1 MKATVALFRNEFR
14 LLLRNPAV
22 VIWTVLIPV
31 AAIVVM
37 CVIPGARQPLPHFG
51 GLSVIESYQPTLVV
65 FAATMLAL
73 QMMPMFIG
81 QYRELGFLRRLRT
94 TPAHPRD
101 LLAAILA
108 LMLVIILVV
117 GLVLLTFP
125 LLFGV
130 GDVGRLALQS
140 LLLVLVAASF
150 LAVGSMLA
158 AVIPNPRVASGVGAA
173 LAAVMWFFAGMWY
186 PRAMFPGW
194 LATISDWTPGGAAA
208 SVLGAAASGQ
218 TIASQPL
225 LALVLWTVLGFAIA
239 TRSFRWE

>member
-81 QYRELGFLRRLRT
+81 HFVATMNITTRIAIMIHSIGVIVLFLPRLCAPTPVWAEKSGEGEIRR
-94 TPAHPRD
+94 
-101 LLAAILA
+101 
-108 LMLVIILVV
+108 
-117 GLVLLTFP
+117 
-125 LLFGV
+125 
-130 GDVGRLALQS
+130 
-140 LLLVLVAASF
+140 
-150 LAVGSMLA
+150 
-158 AVIPNPRVASGVGAA
+158 VGALPERAGPVRPGRA
-173 LAAVMWFFAGMWY
+173 L
-186 PRAMFPGW
+186 PGTS
-194 LATISDWTPGGAAA
+194 A
-208 SVLGAAASGQ
+208 
-218 TIASQPL
+218 
-225 LALVLWTVLGFAIA
+225 
-239 TRSFRWE
+239 